1 MTLRSAGLMALIMAL
16 LGDFGIAQNS
26 ALAAAYKIKFVGV
39 EDSALAKE
47 LRDSSQLVTL
57 EKDKV
62 DSEEALTRRAE
73 DDLERLRP
81 VMRAAGY
88 YDAALSYDIDAH
100 AEPWQVT
107 VKVEPG
113 EPYRLREV
121 RLIAP
126 GGTAPPLLE
135 QFKPGDVGLEIG
147 AIATSVAVVGAES
160 KITHL
165 YTERGWPLAKIASRE
180 AVIDRADHSMH
191 VTYTLDAGAK
201 ASFGTTEISG
211 LEAVDRRF
219 VENQITWQ
227 EGEPYDS
234 KKVDAVR
241 QALIGSNLFS
251 TVKLMP
257 AEAVGPDGRIP
268 MRLEVAERPPHSIGV
283 GAYYNTSLG
292 VGARGYW
299 EHRNLFGAGEL
310 LRLELNAGQS
320 IYGGL
325 LRFKKPDFFG
335 NRDLSLLSEL
345 SLGQENVNAYDRR
358 IARAF
363 AGVDFRYTPM
373 ITAGAGVEGIQSH
386 VTDDVRTQDYALIGL
401 PFYVKRDA
409 SNDLLN
415 PTRGNREGLTIA
427 PYTSIS
433 GTSISFVKSKL
444 TVSGYQQIG
453 PTDRFVLAAFGN
465 IGSIAGATLD
475 ELPRDQRLYV
485 GGGGSVRGY
494 GYQKAGP
501 LDVFGK
507 PVGGLSSLEFG
518 LELRTRITDTIG
530 IANFVEGGTV
540 YPHSFPQFDKHLFWG
555 TGIGVRYYS
564 PIGPIRFDI
573 ATPLHRRPQDGVVQV
588 YISLGQA
595 F

>member
-1 MTLRSAGLMALIMAL
+1 MTLRSAGLMALVMAL
-16 LGDFGIAQNS
+16 LLGIAQNS
-26 ALAAAYKIKFVGV
+26 ALAASYKTRFVGV
-39 EDSALAKE
+39 QDSALAKQ
-47 LRDSSQLVTL
+47 LRDSSQLVSL
-57 EKDKV
+57 EKDRA
-62 DSEEALTRRAE
+62 DSEEALARRAE

-88 YDAALSYDIDAH
+88 YDAEITYDIDSH

-107 VKVEPG
+107 VKIEPG

-121 RLIAP
+121 KLIAP
-126 GGTAPPLLE
+126 GGAAPPLLE
-135 QFKPGDVGLEIG
+135 EFKPEEVGLDLG
-147 AIATSVAVVGAES
+147 AVATSAAVVGAEA
-160 KITHL
+160 KIVRLH
-165 YTERGWPLAKIASRE
+165 TERGWPLAKIAGHE

-191 VTYTLDAGAK
+191 VTYSVDAGPK

-211 LEAVDRRF
+211 LDEVDRRF
-219 VENQITWQ
+219 VEDQITWHK
-227 EGEPYDS
+227 GEPYDS
-234 KKVDAVR
+234 KKVEAVR

-251 TVKLMP
+251 TVKLAP
-257 AEAVGPDGRIP
+257 AEAVDPDGRVPIH
-268 MRLEVAERPPHSIGV
+268 LEVAERPPHSIGL
-283 GAYYNTSLG
+283 GAYYDTSLG
-292 VGARGYW
+292 IGARGYW

-325 LRFKKPDFFG
+325 LRFKKPDLFG
-335 NRDLSLLSEL
+335 NRDLTLLSEL

-363 AGVDFRYTPM
+363 AGVDYIYTPM
-373 ITAGAGVEGIQSH
+373 ITAGAGAEAIQSH
-386 VTDDVRTQDYALIGL
+386 VTDDLRTRDYALIGL
-401 PFYVKRDA
+401 PVYMKRDA

-415 PTRGNREGLTIA
+415 PTRGNREGLTLA

-433 GTSISFVKSKL
+433 GPSITFVKSKL
-444 TVSGYQQIG
+444 SISGYQQIG

-465 IGSIAGATLD
+465 IGSVAGVSLA

-507 PVGGLSSLEFG
+507 PTGGLSSLELG
-518 LELRTRITDTIG
+518 LELRTRITETIG

-540 YPHSFPQFDKHLFWG
+540 YSRAFPQFDKRLFWG
-555 TGIGVRYYS
+555 TGIGIRYYS
-564 PIGPIRFDI
+564 PLGPVRFDV
-573 ATPLHRRPQDGVVQV
+573 ATPLHRRKQDGVVQV